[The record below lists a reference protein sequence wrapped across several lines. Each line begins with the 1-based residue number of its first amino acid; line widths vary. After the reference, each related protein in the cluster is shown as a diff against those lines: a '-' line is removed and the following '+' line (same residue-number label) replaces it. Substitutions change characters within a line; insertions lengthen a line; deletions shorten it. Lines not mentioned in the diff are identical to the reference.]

1 MKQNR
6 NVLAIIPARGGSK
19 GIPGKNLRLLNGK
32 PLIQYSIDAAL
43 ESELINKIV
52 VSTDDDKI
60 AEASIGLGAE
70 VIKRPESLAGDKAL
84 VIDAIR
90 YTIKESELQG
100 FVPDIIVL
108 LECTSPIKSVE
119 EIDLAIR
126 KLINNEADSVA
137 TFKETAVSPNRL
149 WRIEDGKVAPFI
161 ESASPFMP
169 RQAQPKGYELTG
181 QVYAFTTYILNQN
194 PEAISILLGRVLP
207 IISKSKA
214 VDIDE
219 ELDLLIAEQVLKYI
233 ENEKITGAF

>member
-1 MKQNR
+1 MEENK

-19 GIPGKNLRLLNGK
+19 GIPGKNLRLLGGK

-43 ESELINKIV
+43 KSELINKVV

-60 AEASIGLGAE
+60 AAVSQKLGAE

-90 YTIKESELQG
+90 YTIGEVEKQN
-100 FVPDIIVL
+100 FNPDIIVL
-108 LECTSPIKSVE
+108 LECTSPLKSVE

-126 KLINNEADSVA
+126 KLLDDEADSVA
-137 TFKETAVSPNRL
+137 TFKESAVSPNRL
-149 WRIEDGKVAPFI
+149 WRVHEGNVAPYI
-161 ESASPFMP
+161 DNASPFMP

-181 QVYAFTTYILNQN
+181 QIYAFTTKALKKN
-194 PEAISILLGRVLP
+194 PDAISILLGRIYP
-207 IISKSKA
+207 IISKVKA

-219 ELDLLIAEQVLKYI
+219 ELDLLIAEQVLKYT
-233 ENEKITGAF
+233 ENEKTTGAF